1 MKTTKFI
8 AFLRGIN
15 VGGHRVKMERLRGLF
30 SELGFAEVRNYIQT
44 GNIFFETTEIDR
56 AALTKKIERHLF
68 AALGYE
74 VPVFLRTIAEVE
86 RALQMNPF
94 EHIEA
99 TADMRFCITFIY
111 EPLPGNFELPYIS
124 PKNDFEILQATSGE
138 AFILMRLIDGRPG
151 NPAAFIEKKFKLK
164 TTTRFFGTTEK
175 ILQAA
180 KEV

>member
-1 MKTTKFI
+1 MKTTAYI

-15 VGGHRVKMERLRGLF
+15 VGGHRVKMEHLRGLF

-44 GNIFFETTEIDR
+44 GNIFFETTENDR
-56 AALTKKIERHLF
+56 AVLTEKIERHLF
-68 AALGYE
+68 SALGYQ

-86 RALQMNPF
+86 RALQLNPF
-94 EHIEA
+94 GHIEA
-99 TADMRFCITFIY
+99 TADTRFCLTFIS
-111 EPLPGNFELPYIS
+111 EPLPENFRLPFVS

-138 AFILMRLIDGRPG
+138 AFILMRLIDDRPG
-151 NPAAFIEKKFKLK
+151 NPAAFIEKNFKLK

-180 KEV
+180 KNI